1 MRTTFACLLVL
12 LLAVAAAAEAAA
24 VTAPDYHAIHEQY
37 RDNVVAITYT
47 LRPKEKP
54 RGGQGRKVEEAICGV
69 LLDDKGLVLT
79 SADPF
84 PEPGG
89 DPRTTLA
96 PVEFEVHTRDG
107 KIHKAEAVGLDRDL
121 NLAWLRLSTP
131 PPGIRTLD
139 FSDEPMQ
146 VGESVVVMGV
156 LAKRYN
162 YEPVLYS
169 GFVNAVLSHPRKMY
183 SIDLHVQDLSIGG
196 LVLSRSGRPIGI
208 VGEDVLEETPTSER
222 TPGNTLS
229 IFGSFTQGRRV
240 GYPMVFP
247 WSIFTNDVTSPPPL
261 QATESRSW
269 LGVVMQPLDE
279 DLIDYWKLNVGGGI
293 ILASV
298 VDGSP
303 AARAGLMTSDIIVSM
318 EGNPVN
324 VTRGDQLAEFRR
336 RVERLGVGR
345 GVRLGYLRAGE
356 RSDVTITLD
365 EAPKT
370 AWTVEEEED
379 ERLGLTVRE
388 ITMDDILGQN
398 LEGTVRGV
406 VVSEMERAGPA
417 HLAGLQTGD
426 IIQAVDRRPVTD
438 LASWRSEA
446 ERVRQEKEEAILLL
460 VQRQTETLFLRLRAP
475 QGSASATGSP

>member
-1 MRTTFACLLVL
+1 VRYFPLSLL
-12 LLAVAAAAEAAA
+12 LLAVTPAAAA
-24 VTAPDYHAIHEQY
+24 PDLHAIHEQY

-96 PVEFEVHTRDG
+96 PVEFEVHARDG
-107 KIHKAEAVGLDRDL
+107 KIHKAEVVGLDREL
-121 NLAWLRLSTP
+121 NLAWLRLTNP
-131 PPGIRTLD
+131 PPGIRALD
-139 FSDEPMQ
+139 FSRQTMQ
-146 VGESVVVMGV
+146 VGDVVVVIGV
-156 LAKRYN
+156 LAKKYG
-162 YEPVLYS
+162 YEPVLYT
-169 GFVNAVLSHPRKMY
+169 GFVNAVLARPRSMY
-183 SIDLHVQDLSIGG
+183 SLDLHVQDLAIGG
-196 LVLSRSGRPIGI
+196 LVLSQAGRPIGI
-208 VGEDVLEETPTSER
+208 IGEDILEETPTSER

-247 WSIFTNDVTSPPPL
+247 WSIFADKTTSPPPL
-261 QATESRSW
+261 EAAESRSW

-279 DLIDYWKLNVGGGI
+279 DLIDYWKLNVDGGI

-303 AARAGLMTSDIIVSM
+303 AARAGLQTADILVAI
-318 EGNPVN
+318 EGEPLHI
-324 VTRGDQLAEFRR
+324 TRNEQLAEFRR
-336 RVERLGVGR
+336 RVERMGVGR
-345 GVRLGYLRAGE
+345 AVGLTYMRAGE
-356 RSDVTITLD
+356 KRDVSITLD

-379 ERLGLTVRE
+379 EGLGLTVRE

-417 HLAGLQTGD
+417 HLSGLQTGD
-426 IIQAVDRRPVTD
+426 IIQAVDRHPVTD
-438 LASWRSEA
+438 LASWRGEA
-446 ERVRQEKEEAILLL
+446 ERVRDEKNEAILLL
-460 VQRQTETLFLRLRAP
+460 VQRQTETLFVRLRTPKGLDSGAP
-475 QGSASATGSP
+475 

>member
-1 MRTTFACLLVL
+1 MSRIAPACLLVAL
-12 LLAVAAAAEAAA
+12 CALAPAAAA
-24 VTAPDYHAIHEQY
+24 PDFRAIHEQY

-69 LLDDKGLVLT
+69 LVDDRGLVVT

-107 KIHKAEAVGLDRDL
+107 KIHKAEAVGLDREL
-121 NLAWLRLSTP
+121 NIAWLRLLAP
-131 PPGIRTLD
+131 PPGIRNIEFARQTMD
-139 FSDEPMQ
+139 
-146 VGESVVVMGV
+146 VGDNVVVMGV
-156 LAKRYN
+156 LAKRYG
-162 YEPVLYS
+162 YEPVLYT
-169 GFVNAVLSHPRKMY
+169 GFVNAVLSHPRTMY
-183 SIDLHVQDLSIGG
+183 SLDLHLQDLSIGG
-196 LVLSRSGRPIGI
+196 LVLSQSGRPVGI
-208 VGEDVLEETPTSER
+208 IGEDILEETPTSER

-247 WSIFTNDVTSPPPL
+247 WSLFADQAAAPPPL
-261 QATESRSW
+261 QAAETRSW

-279 DLIDYWKLNVGGGI
+279 DLIDYWKLDVNGGI

-303 AARAGLMTSDIIVSM
+303 AARAGLKTSDILVAM
-318 EGNPVN
+318 DGETLN
-324 VTRGDQLAEFRR
+324 VTRNEQLSEFRR

-345 GVRLGYLRAGE
+345 DVNLTYMRAGVRR
-356 RSDVTITLD
+356 DVTIALD

-370 AWTVEEEED
+370 AWAVAEEED

-398 LEGTVRGV
+398 LEGSVRGV

-426 IIQAVDRRPVTD
+426 VIQSLDRNPVTD
-438 LASWRSEA
+438 LAAWRA
-446 ERVRQEKEEAILLL
+446 ETERARASKQESILLL
-460 VQRQTETLFLRLRAP
+460 VQRQTETVFLRVRTQPDPGAP
-475 QGSASATGSP
+475 

>member
-1 MRTTFACLLVL
+1 MRYAASALL
-12 LLAVAAAAEAAA
+12 LLAATAAAAA
-24 VTAPDYHAIHEQY
+24 TDYHAIHGQY

-69 LLDDKGLVLT
+69 LLDGKGLVLT

-96 PVEFEVHTRDG
+96 PVEFEVHARDG
-107 KIHKAEAVGLDRDL
+107 KIHKAEAVGLDREL
-121 NLAWLRLSTP
+121 NLAWLRLTDP
-131 PPGIRTLD
+131 PRGIRALE
-139 FSDEPMQ
+139 FSRQAMQ
-146 VGESVVVMGV
+146 VGDEVVVIGV
-156 LAKRYN
+156 LAKRYG

-169 GFVNAVLSHPRKMY
+169 GFVNAVLARPRSMY
-183 SIDLHVQDLSIGG
+183 SLDLHVQDLSIGG
-196 LVLSRSGRPIGI
+196 LVLSQGGRPIGI
-208 VGEDVLEETPTSER
+208 IGEDILEDAPTPDR

-247 WSIFTNDVTSPPPL
+247 WPLFADQAASPPPL
-261 QATESRSW
+261 EAAESRSW

-279 DLIDYWKLNVGGGI
+279 DLIDYWKLNVDGGI

-298 VDGSP
+298 VEGSP
-303 AARAGLMTSDIIVSM
+303 AARAGLKTADILVAL
-318 EGNPVN
+318 EGEPLH
-324 VTRGDQLAEFRR
+324 VTRNEQLAVFRR

-345 GVRLGYLRAGE
+345 TVGLTYLRAGE
-356 RSDVTITLD
+356 RRDISIALD

-379 ERLGLTVRE
+379 EGLGLTVRE

-398 LEGTVRGV
+398 LDGTVRGV
-406 VVSEMERAGPA
+406 VVSEMERAGAA
-417 HLAGLQTGD
+417 HLSGLQTGD

-438 LASWRSEA
+438 LASWRGEA
-446 ERVRQEKEEAILLL
+446 DRVRQDKQEAILLL
-460 VQRQTETLFLRLRAP
+460 VQRQTETLFVRLRTP
-475 QGSASATGSP
+475 QGSGSGSP